1 MNAQTHVFPCSA
13 VGADGEKITVIA
25 VGTPVATITGLAR
38 LSRQDTGDTLNEVH
52 DGVFQ
57 QISDGKI
64 FRRNVDVDPIPGGY
78 L

>member
-13 VGADGEKITVIA
+13 IGAHGEKITIIA

-38 LSRQDTGDTLNEVH
+38 LSRQDTGDTLNELD

-57 QISDGKI
+57 QISTGKI
-64 FRRNVDVDPIPGGY
+64 FRRNAGDDPIPGGY